1 MSNLVGTLF
10 HDRYEVLEVL
20 GSGGTSVV
28 YKAKDILLNRLVT
41 IKILREQ
48 FARDSK
54 FVNRFRNEAQAV
66 ARLSHPNIVSIYDV
80 AFAEG
85 VHYLIMEYVE
95 GGSLK
100 EYMDQHGPLPIEES
114 LDIFQQLLNALQHA
128 HENKVI
134 HRDIKPHNILLD
146 VKHNVRVTDFGLAV
160 TTTELGSQHSND
172 VMGSVYYMSPEQIKG
187 EQATEATDIYSAG
200 LLLYEMLCSKRPFSG
215 DSAEE
220 IARQHIKGAITPP
233 HKVNPNVP
241 TELSSFVMKAVRR
254 DKQLR
259 FADAGQMLAEL
270 RAIQN
275 RSRRVRVKPIILPMA
290 PTVGNGPAP
299 EVQEEE
305 PRTVVVKRHMTL
317 PENNHQKFA
326 LFRDKKPTSAF
337 YIILFVALL
346 LLVMCGSAFSIIKS
360 ILNEN
365 SEVEVKKYVGLP
377 LNEAVELIKADGLQ
391 HSISQEYSAE
401 YEKDVVMA
409 QNIPEGQK
417 VKQGRFIELT
427 VSQGKQTFPMPKLE
441 GMTIS
446 EANVVLSNN
455 RVTLQATETVS
466 DEVPA
471 GRIIS
476 QTPQQGEEVAA
487 GSTVEVL
494 VSKGKEIVVPDL
506 RGRTEDDAMVY
517 LVLQGLNLGS
527 TSREQ
532 SYEYEEGY
540 VINQSLTPGDS
551 ALEGSSIDLVVSSGP
566 GPQSKIA
573 RVSYTLPYGEDVIY
587 NLVIEV
593 TDNKGT
599 REEYKNQHRGGEAIT
614 HDVTVWGSGTV
625 KVYLDGDVVYNQEV
639 L

>member
-1 MSNLVGTLF
+1 
-10 HDRYEVLEVL
+10 
-20 GSGGTSVV
+20 
-28 YKAKDILLNRLVT
+28 
-41 IKILREQ
+41 
-48 FARDSK
+48 
-54 FVNRFRNEAQAV
+54 
-66 ARLSHPNIVSIYDV
+66 
-80 AFAEG
+80 
-85 VHYLIMEYVE
+85 
-95 GGSLK
+95 
-100 EYMDQHGPLPIEES
+100 
-114 LDIFQQLLNALQHA
+114 
-128 HENKVI
+128 
-134 HRDIKPHNILLD
+134 
-146 VKHNVRVTDFGLAV
+146 
-160 TTTELGSQHSND
+160 
-172 VMGSVYYMSPEQIKG
+172 
-187 EQATEATDIYSAG
+187 
-200 LLLYEMLCSKRPFSG
+200 
-215 DSAEE
+215 
-220 IARQHIKGAITPP
+220 
-233 HKVNPNVP
+233 
-241 TELSSFVMKAVRR
+241 
-254 DKQLR
+254 
-259 FADAGQMLAEL
+259 
-270 RAIQN
+270 
-275 RSRRVRVKPIILPMA
+275 MA

-346 LLVMCGSAFSIIKS
+346 LLVMFGSAFSIFKS

-377 LNEAVELIKADGLQ
+377 LSEAVELIKADGLQ

-527 TSREQ
+527 TSWEQ